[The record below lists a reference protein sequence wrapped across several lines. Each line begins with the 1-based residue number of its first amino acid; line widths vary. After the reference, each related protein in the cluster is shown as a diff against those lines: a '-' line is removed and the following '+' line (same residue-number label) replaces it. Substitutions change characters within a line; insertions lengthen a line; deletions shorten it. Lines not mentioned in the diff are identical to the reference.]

1 VKLVISSTTDR
12 AFIRLSPTAD
22 TFTPSTVTAQFTR
35 LYYLLAST
43 QTPST
48 LEWLLVTDG
57 SNADTIEYVL
67 SVDTAL
73 ASTIEAWCRELVPN
87 SFDISTTTADPLNR
101 LSPADADVDPND
113 RALESYSPPQYR
125 AVEFVG
131 VTDRREDWQTTLT
144 RYDEFTEEHSQ
155 LPLATV
161 VSALASSSVPMAL
174 QILITP
180 YPDWRHHALDR
191 KQRLKRGRDTVFQRF
206 VEDWLVSTDPETNV
220 SDPEVRSRVAALEE
234 KDAQHSFTVTA
245 RAVAVTTDQRAQL
258 PDFTPV
264 TTAFSYLN
272 GDHYRIEG
280 RTHHGE
286 DANSIYDSLRN
297 RVTIDP
303 EHAKFTARLPWTENA
318 SRGLVMD
325 GCELPVLCLVDAAS
339 LPTTAHRG
347 LAPTPADEHGLPRP
361 PCDRLERYRT
371 AGFTLGHAQTA
382 DGDAEA
388 VPISLPPA
396 LQPLHVGM
404 FGRTGSGKSSSLVAA
419 LLANHAATDGADILI
434 DPKGDGMADDY
445 LRAHYAKYGS
455 LDDVYYFDCTET
467 LPALSFFD
475 IRDQLDAGIDRTTA
489 VEDVV
494 DHYIDILIGIMGRDR
509 FEQAVRSPDIIRYV
523 LKAMFDPI
531 HGSNAFSHREFQTA
545 VARLHETRDP
555 PPVVDED
562 LQAMLAGVAANSKR
576 SFDELMQGVA
586 NRIEKIPLDARLA
599 QIFNHIPADD
609 RDDSDF
615 DLRRLIDED
624 AVIIIE
630 TGGLRPASQRVIT
643 LVILSALW
651 TALRRRTQQGDDE
664 TDHPLVNLYLEEA
677 AQLSTSSLLS
687 DLLAQSRSF
696 GLSITLAMQFPAQ
709 LKETNPEA
717 YREVLNN
724 VSTIVTGNVAVDPE
738 FSRRFATAE
747 LPATEVQ
754 TRLRALRRGQWLA
767 TLPAGF
773 GQPEPH
779 PFVLQSPPLPA
790 GHPESE
796 APFSPARETAYT
808 TALELC
814 TTRSSHTSGIDV
826 SKIGSRATT
835 EQTHTSLGHRESTP
849 LADSEASTHHGTPEP
864 SQTPSG
870 HSPPEPYPD
879 RNAPTP
885 DARINSALPY
895 TSRLPPMVVYDSE
908 VHVVVCGECS
918 TRYDPT
924 LTGIKNA
931 VECCHSL
938 DDVDRDD
945 IPISQLPLKLSAVE
959 RGSSA
964 FTDAQL
970 RFLQAVYS
978 AHQRRFDPEFE
989 YDLLYDS
996 MVRLQEYTGIRYQE
1010 VEELIDGG
1018 SLSVDCK
1025 YPHKLYTVTP
1035 KGRRAIAVRHREGI
1049 AHGHGRGDLSESS
1062 LHVVMVE
1069 LGRRYLEAQF
1079 VDDDD
1084 SEAVEAV
1091 AYYEHEGS
1099 RLDAVCLDEHGDI
1112 VVTLEAER
1120 ANHDILTA
1128 VPDDY
1133 DKMAACDPEAAVWVV
1148 KNRSDAHEVLR
1159 ALNEPNEGYPRVE
1172 KTYSS
1177 NSPPSSFKIH
1187 QPGFTEMRTL
1197 QELQSV
1203 LSQS

>member
-1 VKLVISSTTDR
+1 MGLKLVISSTTDR
-12 AFIRLSPTAD
+12 AFIRLSPTAN

-35 LYYLLAST
+35 LYYLLETNHKPA
-43 QTPST
+43 T

-73 ASTIEAWCRELVPN
+73 APAIEAWCRELVPN
-87 SFDISTTTADPLNR
+87 SFDISTTTTDPLR
-101 LSPADADVDPND
+101 CLSPADADADPD
-113 RALESYSPPQYR
+113 DGDLKSYSPPRYR

-144 RYDEFTEEHSQ
+144 AYDEFTDEHSQ

-161 VSALASSSVPMAL
+161 VSALASSSVPMAV

-264 TTAFSYLN
+264 TTAFSHLN

-303 EHAKFTARLPWTENA
+303 EHSKFTARLPWTENA

-325 GCELPVLCLVDAAS
+325 GRELPLVCLVDAAT
-339 LPTTAHRG
+339 LPTTAHRA
-347 LAPTPADEHGLPRP
+347 LAPTPTDEHGLPRP
-361 PCDRLERYRT
+361 PRDRLERYRT

-388 VPISLPPA
+388 VSISLPPA

-419 LLANHAATDGADILI
+419 LLENHAATDGADILI

-494 DHYIDILIGIMGRDR
+494 DHYIDILIGIMGRGR

-586 NRIEKIPLDARLA
+586 NRVEKIPLDARLA
-599 QIFNHIPADD
+599 QVFNHIPADES
-609 RDDSDF
+609 DDPSF

-687 DLLAQSRSF
+687 ALLAQSRSF
-696 GLSITLAMQFPAQ
+696 GLSVTLAMQFPAQ
-709 LKETNPEA
+709 LREANPEA

-724 VSTIVTGNVAVDPE
+724 VSTIITGNVAVDPQ

-747 LPATEVQ
+747 RPATEVQ

-773 GQPEPH
+773 GDPEPQ

-814 TTRSSHTSGIDV
+814 TARSSHASGIDV
-826 SKIGSRATT
+826 SGIGSRTT
-835 EQTHTSLGHRESTP
+835 HTERTHTSLGHREAAP
-849 LADSEASTHHGTPEP
+849 LDESAASPHHTTTT
-864 SQTPSG
+864 SAQTPP
-870 HSPPEPYPD
+870 SPAADAPTEPYPD

-895 TSRLPPMVVYDSE
+895 TSRLPPMVVYDPE
-908 VHVVVCGECS
+908 VHVVVCEECS

-1010 VEELIDGG
+1010 VQELIDGG
-1018 SLSVDCK
+1018 SLSVDCT

-1079 VDDDD
+1079 VDDND
-1084 SEAVEAV
+1084 SAAVEAV

-1099 RLDAVCLDEHGDI
+1099 RLDAVCLDEDGDI
-1112 VVTLEAER
+1112 AVTLEAER

-1159 ALNEPNEGYPRVE
+1159 ALNEPNEGHPRVE

-1197 QELQSV
+1197 QELQ
-1203 LSQS
+1203 

>member
-1 VKLVISSTTDR
+1 M
-12 AFIRLSPTAD
+12 
-22 TFTPSTVTAQFTR
+22 
-35 LYYLLAST
+35 YYLLESNREPA
-43 QTPST
+43 T

-73 ASTIEAWCRELVPN
+73 APAIEAWCRELVPN
-87 SFDISTTTADPLNR
+87 SFDISTATTDPLNR
-101 LSPADADVDPND
+101 LSPAGSDVDPD
-113 RALESYSPPQYR
+113 DEVLELAALPRYR

-144 RYDEFTEEHSQ
+144 AYDEFDEAQTR

-161 VSALASSSVPMAL
+161 VSTLASSSVPMAL

-191 KQRLKRGRDTVFQRF
+191 KQRLKHGRDTVFQRF
-206 VEDWLVSTDPETNV
+206 AEDWLVSTAPENNV
-220 SDPEVRSRVAALEE
+220 SDSAVRSRVEALGK

-245 RAVAVTTDQRAQL
+245 RAVATTTDQRAQL
-258 PDFTPV
+258 PDCTPV
-264 TTAFSYLN
+264 TTAFSHLN

-286 DANSIYDSLRN
+286 DAKSIYESLRN

-303 EHAKFTARLPWTENA
+303 EHSKVTARLPWTENA

-325 GCELPVLCLVDAAS
+325 GHELPLVCLLDAAT
-339 LPTTAHRG
+339 LTTKAHRG
-347 LAPTPADEHGLPRP
+347 IAPTPPDEHGLPRP
-361 PCDRLERYRT
+361 SRDRLERYRT
-371 AGFTLGHAQTA
+371 TGFTLGYAQTA

-388 VPISLPPA
+388 VPISLPPV

-404 FGRTGSGKSSSLVAA
+404 FGRTGSGKSSTLVAA

-455 LDDVYYFDCTET
+455 LENVYYFDCTET

-494 DHYIDILIGIMGRDR
+494 DHYIEILIGIMGRDR

-531 HGSNAFSHREFQTA
+531 HGSNVFSHREFQTA
-545 VARLHETRDP
+545 VARLHETRNP

-586 NRIEKIPLDARLA
+586 NRIEKIPIDARLA
-599 QIFNHIPADD
+599 QMFNHTPDDD
-609 RDDSDF
+609 RDAPDF

-624 AVIIIE
+624 AIIIIE

-651 TALRRRTQQGDDE
+651 TALRRRTRQGDDE

-687 DLLAQSRSF
+687 ELLAQSRSF
-696 GLSITLAMQFPAQ
+696 GLSVTLAMQFPAQ
-709 LKETNPEA
+709 LREANPEA

-724 VSTIVTGNVAVDPE
+724 VSTIITGNVAVDSQ

-747 LPATEVQ
+747 LPETEVQ
-754 TRLRALRRGQWLA
+754 TRLRALRRGQWFA

-773 GQPEPH
+773 GEPEPQ

-790 GHPESE
+790 GHPESDS
-796 APFSPARETAYT
+796 PFSPARETAYT

-814 TTRSSHTSGIDV
+814 TARSSRAYGIDV
-826 SKIGSRATT
+826 SGIGNRTNPA
-835 EQTHTSLGHRESTP
+835 QTPTPMGHRDSAPLDES
-849 LADSEASTHHGTPEP
+849 AASTHHATPTPAQPP
-864 SQTPSG
+864 SEE
-870 HSPPEPYPD
+870 SPTEPYPD

-895 TSRLPPMVVYDSE
+895 TSRLPSMVVYDPE
-908 VHVVVCGECS
+908 VHAVVCDACS

-931 VECCHSL
+931 IECCHSL
-938 DDVDRDD
+938 EAVDRDE

-989 YDLLYDS
+989 YDLLNDS

-1018 SLSVDCK
+1018 SLSVDCT

-1049 AHGHGRGDLSESS
+1049 AHGHRRGDLSESS

-1079 VDDDD
+1079 VANDD
-1084 SEAVEAV
+1084 SAAVEAV

-1128 VPDDY
+1128 VPEDY

-1159 ALNEPNEGYPRVE
+1159 ALNEPNEGHPRVE

-1177 NSPPSSFKIH
+1177 NSPPSSFQIH
-1187 QPGFTEMRTL
+1187 QPGLTEMRTL
-1197 QELQSV
+1197 QELK
-1203 LSQS
+1203 

>member
-1 VKLVISSTTDR
+1 MKLVISSTTDR

-87 SFDISTTTADPLNR
+87 SFDISTPTTDPLNR
-101 LSPADADVDPND
+101 LSPADADVDPD
-113 RALESYSPPQYR
+113 DGALESYSPPQYR

-144 RYDEFTEEHSQ
+144 RYDEFTDKHSR

-161 VSALASSSVPMAL
+161 VSTLADASVPMAV

-180 YPDWRHHALDR
+180 YPDWRHHAIDR
-191 KQRLKRGRDTVFQRF
+191 KQRLKHGRDTVFQRF
-206 VEDWLVSTDPETNV
+206 VEDWLVSTDPENNI
-220 SDPEVRSRVAALEE
+220 SDPGVRSRVDALDE
-234 KDAQHSFTVTA
+234 KDAQHSFAVTA
-245 RAVAVTTDQRAQL
+245 RAVATTTDQRAQL
-258 PDFTPV
+258 PDCSPV
-264 TTAFSYLN
+264 TTAFSHLN

-286 DANSIYDSLRN
+286 DAKSIYDSLRN

-303 EHAKFTARLPWTENA
+303 EHSKLTARLPWTENA

-339 LPTTAHRG
+339 LPTKAHRG
-347 LAPTPADEHGLPRP
+347 LAPTPTDEHGLPRP
-361 PCDRLERYRT
+361 PRDRIERYRT

-445 LRAHYAKYGS
+445 LRAHYAKYGT

-599 QIFNHIPADD
+599 QIFNHTPADD
-609 RDDSDF
+609 RDAPKF

-709 LKETNPEA
+709 LKEANPEA

-796 APFSPARETAYT
+796 APFSPARETAYA

-849 LADSEASTHHGTPEP
+849 LADSEASTHHATPEP

-908 VHVVVCGECS
+908 VHVVVCEECS

-1112 VVTLEAER
+1112 AVTLEAER

>member
-1 VKLVISSTTDR
+1 VKFIISSSTDR
-12 AFIRLSPTAD
+12 TFIHLSPTAD
-22 TFTPSTVTAQFTR
+22 SFSASTVTAQFTR

-43 QTPST
+43 QTSSP

-57 SNADTIEYVL
+57 ADTGPIEYVL

-73 ASTIEAWCRELVPN
+73 TSTIEAWCRELVPN
-87 SFDISTTTADPLNR
+87 SFDISISSTDPLR
-101 LSPADADVDPND
+101 HLSSADATTDPD
-113 RALESYSPPQYR
+113 DGALESYSPPRYR

-144 RYDEFTEEHSQ
+144 RYDEFTDNHSR

-161 VSALASSSVPMAL
+161 VSALADASVPMAV
-174 QILITP
+174 QILVRP
-180 YPDWRHHALDR
+180 YPDWRHHAIDR
-191 KQRLKRGRDTVFQRF
+191 KQRLKQGRDTAVQRF
-206 VEDWLVSTDPETNV
+206 FEDWITTTAPETNV
-220 SDPEVRSRVAALEE
+220 SDPGVRSRVDALDE
-234 KDAQHSFTVTA
+234 KDAQHSFAVTA
-245 RAVAVTTDQRAQL
+245 RAVATTTDQHAQL
-258 PDFTPV
+258 PVFTPIA
-264 TTAFSYLN
+264 TAFSHLN

-280 RTHHGE
+280 RTHHG
-286 DANSIYDSLRN
+286 DRAKSIYESLRN
-297 RVTIDP
+297 RVVSEP
-303 EHAKFTARLPWTENA
+303 EHAKLTARLPWTENA

-325 GCELPVLCLVDAAS
+325 GFELPLLCLVDAAA
-339 LPTTAHRG
+339 LPTEAHRG
-347 LAPTPADEHGLPRP
+347 LAPTPTDEHGLPRP
-361 PCDRLERYRT
+361 PRDRIEQYRT

-382 DGDAEA
+382 DGDAEG

-396 LQPLHVGM
+396 LQPLHLGM

-419 LLANHAATDGADILI
+419 LLANHAATDGADIFI

-475 IRDQLDAGIDRTTA
+475 IRDQLDAGVDRTTA

-494 DHYIDILIGIMGRDR
+494 DHYIDILIGIMGRER

-599 QIFNHIPADD
+599 QIFNHTPDH
-609 RDDSDF
+609 DSDDPEF

-664 TDHPLVNLYLEEA
+664 TDYPLVNLYLEEA

-709 LKETNPEA
+709 LKEANPEA

-724 VSTIVTGNVAVDPE
+724 VSTIITGNVAVDPE

-747 LPATEVQ
+747 RPATEVQ

-767 TLPAGF
+767 TLPAEF
-773 GQPEPH
+773 GQPEPQ

-796 APFSPARETAYT
+796 APFSPARESAYT
-808 TALELC
+808 AALELR
-814 TTRSSHTSGIDV
+814 TAQTSQASGLTV

-835 EQTHTSLGHRESTP
+835 EETHTTLGHREAAP
-849 LADSEASTHHGTPEP
+849 LDESAASTHHATPT
-864 SQTPSG
+864 SAHTPSEDA
-870 HSPPEPYPD
+870 PPESYPT

-895 TSRLPPMVVYDSE
+895 TSRLPPMVEYDPE
-908 VHVVVCGECS
+908 VHVVVCEECS

-931 VECCHSL
+931 IQCCHSL
-938 DDVDRDD
+938 ETVDRDE

-1010 VEELIDGG
+1010 VQELIDGG
-1018 SLSVDCK
+1018 SLSVDCT

-1035 KGRRAIAVRHREGI
+1035 KGRRAIAVRHREGV

-1069 LGRRYLEAQF
+1069 LGRRYLEAEF
-1079 VDDDD
+1079 VENGD
-1084 SEAVEAV
+1084 SAAVEAV
-1091 AYYEHEGS
+1091 AYFEHDGS
-1099 RLDAVCLDEHGDI
+1099 RLDAVCLDEDGDI

-1177 NSPPSSFKIH
+1177 NSPPSSFQIH
-1187 QPGFTEMRTL
+1187 QPGFTEMHTL
-1197 QELQSV
+1197 QELQSDA
-1203 LSQS
+1203 SHS